1 MSVNYK
7 FAFVRQGGPA
17 PAPAPASAPASAPA
31 RVVHAAAAAAPART
45 PVTNANRFSVN
56 RLIHVKNS
64 GGCRS
69 CG

>member
-1 MSVNYK
+1 MSANYK

-17 PAPAPASAPASAPA
+17 PAPASASAPA
-31 RVVHAAAAAAPART
+31 RVVHAAAAPART

>member
-1 MSVNYK
+1 MSANYK
-7 FAFVRQGGPA
+7 FAFVRQAVPA
-17 PAPAPASAPASAPA
+17 PAPAARAVGAPAVRAVSAPAVGA
-31 RVVHAAAAAAPART
+31 VRT

-69 CG
+69 CGS

>member
-1 MSVNYK
+1 MSANYK
-7 FAFVRQGGPA
+7 FAFLRAPMRQGGPA
-17 PAPAPASAPASAPA
+17 PAHVHAAPAAPA
-31 RVVHAAAAAAPART
+31 RVVHAATRT

>member
-1 MSVNYK
+1 MSANYK
-7 FAFVRQGGPA
+7 FAFVRQV
-17 PAPAPASAPASAPA
+17 APAPASAPAA
-31 RVVHAAAAAAPART
+31 RVVHAAPAATAART

>member
-1 MSVNYK
+1 MSANYK
-7 FAFVRQGGPA
+7 FAFVRQVA
-17 PAPAPASAPASAPA
+17 PAPAAPAAPAPAA
-31 RVVHAAAAAAPART
+31 RVVHAAPAATART
-45 PVTNANRFSVN
+45 PVTRANRFSVN

>member
-1 MSVNYK
+1 MSANYK
-7 FAFVRQGGPA
+7 FAFVRQVA
-17 PAPAPASAPASAPA
+17 PAPVRAVGAVGA
-31 RVVHAAAAAAPART
+31 VGAAPVGATRT
-45 PVTNANRFSVN
+45 PVTSANRFSVN

>member
-1 MSVNYK
+1 MSANYK
-7 FAFVRQGGPA
+7 FAFLRAPMRQGA
-17 PAPAPASAPASAPA
+17 PAPAPA
-31 RVVHAAAAAAPART
+31 AAAPAPAAPAART

-56 RLIHVKNS
+56 RLIHVKSS